1 VDVSKIVP
9 NDIGVAALAF
19 LVLSL
24 PAAADPLVL
33 QGASTFNRQI
43 MEPHRAAIEVKS
55 GHEIT
60 VIPNRSTLGLIALLE
75 GRADM
80 AMISAPLAQEV
91 GQLRKALPGL
101 DYDDLKVFEIF
112 RTRVAFVVHPDNVVR
127 MASMEAIKNVLRGR
141 TTNWAELG
149 GKDGPIRIVMV
160 GGGGGV
166 ATTVEAQSLDGQP
179 IQGNILYVKAATQ
192 VVGVVA
198 QERNALGLAQ
208 LSLAEKRG
216 LPEIITDTRVEQVLS
231 FVTLGEPTPGL
242 KAVVDATRAAV
253 GNAM

>member
-80 AMISAPLAQEV
+80 AMISAPLEREA
-91 GQLRKALPGL
+91 GQLRKTLPGL
-101 DYDDLKVFEIF
+101 DYDRLKVFEISS
-112 RTRVAFVVHPDNVVR
+112 TRVAFVIHPDNVVR
-127 MASMEAIKNVLRGR
+127 KASMSAIKKVLRGQ

-149 GKDGPIRIVMV
+149 GSDAPIRIVLV

-192 VVGVVA
+192 VVRVVA
-198 QERNALGLAQ
+198 QERNAFGLAQ
-208 LSLAEKRG
+208 LSLAVKSG
-216 LPEIITDTRVEQVLS
+216 LPEIVTDTRVEQVLS
-231 FVTLGEPTPGL
+231 FVTLGEPTPAL
-242 KAVVDATRAAV
+242 KAVINATRAAV
-253 GNAM
+253 GNAI

>member
-1 VDVSKIVP
+1 MDVSKIVQ
-9 NDIGVAALAF
+9 NGIGLVALAF
-19 LVLSL
+19 LTLSL
-24 PAAADPLVL
+24 PAAADPLIL

-43 MEPHRAAIEVKS
+43 IEPHRAAIEMES

-60 VIPNRSTLGLIALLE
+60 VVPNRSALGLIALLE
-75 GRADM
+75 GRAHM
-80 AMISAPLAQEV
+80 AMISAPLEQEA

-101 DYDDLKVFEIF
+101 DYDRLKAFEISS
-112 RTRVAFVVHPDNVVR
+112 TRVAFVVHPDNVVR
-127 MASMEAIKNVLRGR
+127 KASMEAIKKVLRGQ

-149 GKDGPIRIVMV
+149 GSDAPIRIVIV

-166 ATTVEAQSLDGQP
+166 ASTVEAQSLDGQP

-208 LSLAEKRG
+208 LSLAVKRG
-216 LPEIITDTRVEQVLS
+216 LPEIVTDAQVEQVLI
-231 FVTLGEPTPGL
+231 FVTLGEPTPAL
-242 KAVVDATRAAV
+242 KAVIDATRAAA